1 MYKLITGLVVTLL
14 FVACST
20 NDKYDSAVCQGY
32 IYKYAY
38 ETAFHGNSA
47 EYDASLRNIS
57 QKEFS
62 EMIGQLKS
70 IVNEAH
76 TELTNISVLKSRT
89 EMREQYEQFNNKT
102 MLQQFKY
109 LNGIVDDSDSRGLLD
124 SSNKKAYDELL
135 PILENVASTDIQ
147 IKNMIR

>member
-1 MYKLITGLVVTLL
+1 MNKLITGLVVALL
-14 FVACST
+14 LVACST

-32 IYKYAY
+32 IDKYSY

-57 QKEFS
+57 QNEFS
-62 EMIGQLKS
+62 EMIGQLKG
-70 IVNEAH
+70 IVTDAY
-76 TELTNISVLKSRT
+76 TELTNISVLESRT
-89 EMREQYEQFNNKT
+89 EMREQYEQFNDKT

-109 LNGIVDDSDSRGLLD
+109 LNRIVDDSDYRHLLD
-124 SSNKKAYDELL
+124 SSNKKAYDELK
-135 PILENVASTDIQ
+135 PILEEVASTDIQ